1 MNPKIVKI
9 NAEHAKNAAKIA
21 RLQAR
26 NRELEKQRTELENT
40 DIIGLVREV
49 GLTPDQLAALIRGAP
64 LIPKSPESVADGPEA
79 LDGADGYA
87 DYEEQGEETEET
99 AYEEE

>member
-40 DIIGLVREV
+40 DIIGLVREM

-64 LIPKSPESVADGPEA
+64 PAPESPEGVADGPET
-79 LDGADGYA
+79 LDGADEYAGYA
-87 DYEEQGEETEET
+87 EQGEETEET
-99 AYEEE
+99 AYDEE

>member
-26 NRELEKQRTELENT
+26 NRELEKQRMELENT
-40 DIIGLVREV
+40 DIIGLVREM

-64 LIPKSPESVADGPEA
+64 PAPESPEGVADGPES
-79 LDGADGYA
+79 LDGADEYAGYA
-87 DYEEQGEETEET
+87 EQGEETEET
-99 AYEEE
+99 AYDEE